1 MDNKNSNIKKK
12 VLVTGVAGFVGSNL
26 AERLLAAGHTV
37 VGLDDLAYGR
47 PEQVPAAV
55 DLRKGDVR
63 SRDIYPYF
71 AGIDVVFH
79 LAAKND
85 LIACQEDPVE
95 TMDIN
100 VRGTT
105 NVFEASRRAGVGK
118 VVFASSSALEEG
130 EARLKG
136 FYAISKTTCEKIA
149 EGYRAA
155 WGLNYVL
162 PRYFNIY
169 GPRQDYRRKN
179 PPVVSALMIKV
190 LKNEQPILFEGYE
203 NNKRDFIYVDDINDF
218 HLLCVTSDSVNNKL
232 FRLGTGV
239 STSMKEVW
247 EAVKKVS
254 GSKLEPVIKSRQ
266 AHDTP
271 TVTLADTTEVNKIGW
286 KAKTSLEDGLR
297 AQWEYLKGEFAKG
310 NISRTN

>member
-1 MDNKNSNIKKK
+1 MKSK

-26 AERLLAAGHTV
+26 AERLLKAGHEV
-37 VGLDDLAYGR
+37 VGLDDMAYGH
-47 PEQVPAAV
+47 PEQIPQGV

-71 AGIDVVFH
+71 AGVDVVFH

-100 VRGTT
+100 VRGTS
-105 NVFEASRRAGVGK
+105 NIFEASRRAGVKK

-149 EGYRAA
+149 EGYRVA

-218 HLLCVTSDSVNNKL
+218 HLLCVASDSVNNKL

-254 GSKLEPVIKSRQ
+254 GSSLEPKILPRQ
-266 AHDTP
+266 AHDMP
-271 TVTLADTTEVNKIGW
+271 TVTLADTTEASKVGW
-286 KAKTSLEDGLR
+286 KAKTKFEDGLK
-297 AQWEYLKGEFAKG
+297 AQFEYLKSEFDRG
-310 NISRTN
+310 RIT